1 MHTAADILPLPVNVG
16 WSILLTLGFWAVG
29 RLVRVDGSDGGGVGA
44 GAGCTGPLIAI
55 RRCDEWGTVVV
66 HAGVVCG
73 RYNSGYFA
81 GNFLLRDEAL
91 PLKAGPARG
100 YGSGNGVRRGQRESW
115 GLQPAELRT
124 LRSLKTPA
132 LIQKFID
139 GLTYQYA
146 DTAGSPRRV
155 LRERRGHCLEGALL
169 AAAALRVNGRP
180 PLVMDLE
187 SVRDDDHVVA
197 LYRER
202 GLWGGI
208 AKSNYAGL
216 RFRSPVYR
224 TLRELALS
232 YFEHYYN
239 LRGERT
245 LRAYSV
251 AVDLSRLDAKHW
263 MTDEEEVWSV
273 PELLIAARHYP
284 IVPDKVARSLPRMD
298 RRSFEAGMHG
308 TVKH

>member
-1 MHTAADILPLPVNVG
+1 MRA
-16 WSILLTLGFWAVG
+16 G
-29 RLVRVDGSDGGGVGA
+29 R
-44 GAGCTGPLIAI
+44 
-55 RRCDEWGTVVV
+55 E
-66 HAGVVCG
+66 
-73 RYNSGYFA
+73 
-81 GNFLLRDEAL
+81 
-91 PLKAGPARG
+91 
-100 YGSGNGVRRGQRESW
+100 SGNGVRRGGGESW
-115 GLQPAELRT
+115 GLLPAELRT
-124 LRSLKTPA
+124 LRSLNTPVK
-132 LIQKFID
+132 IQKFID

-216 RFRSPVYR
+216 RFRAPVYR

-232 YFEHYYN
+232 YFQDYYN

-251 AVDLSRLDAKHW
+251 AVDLSRLYARHW

-284 IVPDKVARSLPRMD
+284 IVPDKVARALPRMD